1 MVCWKWVQRRENTFL
16 LSSYCTSN
24 KVGTLAW
31 QAVIWS
37 AYLIWTRSCVK
48 CWQWCWK
55 PAECNWE
62 IWGLNMCRPS
72 SVQSLVNAR
81 VHLYTYQLC
90 DSVDVDLS
98 FLQACAEEH
107 RCWHQKVISYAVS
120 VDIHRCNLTAIIGAN
135 LKETLVCAVWRSV
148 WFISLKA
155 FNQMMTLPAF
165 SLLIKSNHKRHTI
178 QNKTL
183 KFPLVVFAPHDVWV
197 WRVAHELEWLLNFN
211 IVSKW
216 QLASGQKPWHF
227 CRSSDCGSFPEGA

>member
-1 MVCWKWVQRRENTFL
+1 MVCWKWIQRRENTFL
-16 LSSYCTSN
+16 LSSCCTSN

-37 AYLIWTRSCVK
+37 AHLIWTRSCVK

-72 SVQSLVNAR
+72 SVQSLANAR

-135 LKETLVCAVWRSV
+135 LKETLVRAVWRSV
-148 WFISLKA
+148 WFISLKT

-165 SLLIKSNHKRHTI
+165 SLLIKSNHQWHNI
-178 QNKTL
+178 QNKILLSCGFCTTWCLGL
-183 KFPLVVFAPHDVWV
+183 KSCSWA
-197 WRVAHELEWLLNFN
+197 RVAFEL
-211 IVSKW
+211 
-216 QLASGQKPWHF
+216 QYCQQMAA
-227 CRSSDCGSFPEGA
+227 C